1 MLIWWWWWNAYV
13 MKFSCWIKMKRSS
26 TNIGDRLV
34 YSDQQTWILPQ
45 DIHARLHELNGTW
58 CAWTNEMSVSM
69 SVSSYFYFSFTFT
82 LSHLDSTRHSYIQ
95 FSFPIFHS
103 LFLPYT
109 HTHISLLATSTMLSL
124 GRSWYYKMG
133 QDHNWNYDAN
143 WYLWRV
149 GPWRATKSKSNDDW
163 CWMPLNVE
171 CADNGSESINMNI
184 TCCLMFKRRGWR
196 SSSISTNII
205 NKLFQWGLFLIYI
218 YIIVIKRL

>member
-1 MLIWWWWWNAYV
+1 MLIWWWWWWNAYV

-34 YSDQQTWILPQ
+34 YCDQQTWILPQ

-109 HTHISLLATSTMLSL
+109 HTHTHTHISHTHDTLNTTNLFGARCQLPM
-124 GRSWYYKMG
+124 GRWIDG
-133 QDHNWNYDAN
+133 
-143 WYLWRV
+143 
-149 GPWRATKSKSNDDW
+149 
-163 CWMPLNVE
+163 WM
-171 CADNGSESINMNI
+171 DGSIQ
-184 TCCLMFKRRGWR
+184 L
-196 SSSISTNII
+196 
-205 NKLFQWGLFLIYI
+205 
-218 YIIVIKRL
+218 